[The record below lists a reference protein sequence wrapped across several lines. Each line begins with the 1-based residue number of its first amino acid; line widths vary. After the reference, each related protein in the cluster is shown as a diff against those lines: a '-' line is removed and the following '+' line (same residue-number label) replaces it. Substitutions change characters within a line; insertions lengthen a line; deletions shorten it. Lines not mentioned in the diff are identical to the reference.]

1 VKTNPA
7 EKKLQALIASTAY
20 DPTRFVQIAY
30 PWGEPGVLAK
40 HTGPDAWQ
48 RDILDELGESLRQG
62 KSPRISVASGH
73 GIGKSTLVAWVIH
86 WFVSTRPHPQVVV
99 TANTREQLLK
109 KTFRELAVWHK
120 RSINSHW
127 WVWTATKFYHVD
139 HPETWFA
146 SAIPWSAENPEAFAG
161 THAEHVMLIFDE
173 ASGIADTIWET
184 AEGAM
189 TTARSAW
196 LCFGNPTKNTG
207 RFRECF
213 GKYKHRWST
222 RQIDSRTAKMASNKE
237 QIAEWIEDYGEDSD
251 FVRVRVKGEFP
262 RASTTQ
268 FIPSHHVERAM
279 VNRAVDD
286 EGGAKLLGVDVA
298 RFGDDQ
304 SIILKR
310 VGGKVFPLTKFRG
323 IDTMQLAGHVAQA
336 IEDWDP
342 DAVFVDGTGM
352 GAGVVDRL
360 RSLNYKI
367 IEVINK
373 ENADDPLKYANKRAE
388 TWGRMRDWLKGDV
401 ELPDDSGLRDGLIG
415 LEYGF
420 SAKMAIQLEKKED
433 LKKRGLASPDEA
445 DALALTFAELVR
457 GRDSLLILPT
467 QARLSKKRADLD
479 WRVY

>member
-1 VKTNPA
+1 VKTSPA
-7 EKKLQALIASTAY
+7 EKKLQELIASTAY
-20 DPTRFVQIAY
+20 DPHRFVMLSY
-30 PWGEPGVLAK
+30 PWEEPGPLAK
-40 HTGPDAWQ
+40 HDGPDDWQ
-48 RDILDELGESLRQG
+48 KSVLDELGESLRRG
-62 KSPRISVASGH
+62 GSPRISVASGH
-73 GIGKSTLVAWVIH
+73 GIGKSALVAWILH

-120 RSINSHW
+120 RSIHQHW
-127 WVWTATKFYHVD
+127 FTWTATKFYHND
-139 HPETWFA
+139 HAATWFA
-146 SAIPWSAENPEAFAG
+146 GAIPWSAENPEAFAG
-161 THAEHVMLIFDE
+161 THAEHVMVIYDE
-173 ASGIADTIWET
+173 ASGIDDVIWEVT
-184 AEGAM
+184 EGAM
-189 TTARSAW
+189 TTERSVW
-196 LCFGNPTKNTG
+196 LTFGNPTKNTG

-237 QIAEWIEDYGEDSD
+237 QIDEWIEDYGEDSD

-268 FIPSHHVERAM
+268 FIPSHHVENA
-279 VNRAVDD
+279 VKNRAADD
-286 EGGAKLLGVDVA
+286 EGGARVMGVDVA
-298 RFGDDQ
+298 RYGDDQ
-304 SIILKR
+304 SIIVKR
-310 VGGKVFPLTKFRG
+310 VGNKVFPLTKFRG

-336 IEDWDP
+336 IEDWNP

-367 IEVINK
+367 IEVIGK
-373 ENADDPLKYANKRAE
+373 ETADDPLKYANKRAE
-388 TWGRMRDWLKGDV
+388 VWGRMRDWLKGDV

-420 SAKMAIQLEKKED
+420 SAKMAIQLERKED
-433 LKKRGLASPDEA
+433 MKKRGLASPDEA

-467 QARLSKKRADLD
+467 QARISKKRADLD